1 MVRGKRLIILD
12 HADVLSHDQEIHPD
26 IVILTGN
33 VRLRHG
39 SWIMTCDS
47 ANLNETTNSF
57 DAFGHVQILEGDS
70 ISITAG
76 EMLYDGMTAMAELH
90 DNVILTKNVTTLFTE
105 RLFYDRNQ
113 KVGYYDNF
121 GTLADSV
128 NTLTS
133 IYGEYNTSSD
143 EALFQNE
150 VHLEND
156 RFTLDTDILH
166 YNTKTSICRIVSPTL
181 IETKDSV
188 TIETDRGFYNTD
200 TEQSILLDRSLV
212 THPDGTMT
220 GDSILYDKKRSARPS
235 TMW

>member
-1 MVRGKRLIILD
+1 MSFQSHQVTTTQRLLLTLSGLVAVALVLFVGLPLWGGTASLHPVTHVADAPAPPPTMVRGKRLIILD

-76 EMLYDGMTAMAELH
+76 DMLYDGMTAMAELH

-113 KVGYYDNF
+113 KVG
-121 GTLADSV
+121 
-128 NTLTS
+128 
-133 IYGEYNTSSD
+133 
-143 EALFQNE
+143 
-150 VHLEND
+150 
-156 RFTLDTDILH
+156 
-166 YNTKTSICRIVSPTL
+166 
-181 IETKDSV
+181 
-188 TIETDRGFYNTD
+188 
-200 TEQSILLDRSLV
+200 
-212 THPDGTMT
+212 
-220 GDSILYDKKRSARPS
+220 
-235 TMW
+235 

>member
-1 MVRGKRLIILD
+1 MVGGKRLIILD
-12 HADVLSHDQEIHPD
+12 HADVLSHDQDMHPD

-47 ANLNETTNSF
+47 ANLNEMTNSF

-70 ISITAG
+70 VSITAG
-76 EMLYDGMTAMAELH
+76 MMIYDGMAALAELH

-105 RLFYDRNQ
+105 SLYYDRNQ
-113 KVGYYDNF
+113 KVAYYDNF

-143 EALFQNE
+143 EAL
-150 VHLEND
+150 
-156 RFTLDTDILH
+156 
-166 YNTKTSICRIVSPTL
+166 
-181 IETKDSV
+181 
-188 TIETDRGFYNTD
+188 
-200 TEQSILLDRSLV
+200 
-212 THPDGTMT
+212 
-220 GDSILYDKKRSARPS
+220 
-235 TMW
+235 